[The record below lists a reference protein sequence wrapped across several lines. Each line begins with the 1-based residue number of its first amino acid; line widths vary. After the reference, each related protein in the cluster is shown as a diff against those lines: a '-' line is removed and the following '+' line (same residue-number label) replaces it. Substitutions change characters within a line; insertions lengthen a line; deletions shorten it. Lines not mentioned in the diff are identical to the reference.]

1 MATRRKKDTQLQKYV
16 DVLNYILEKL
26 SPNYNEEGRDLHR
39 NNIYFASEVFNKYG
53 ITEKQIYDDI
63 NCGKY
68 GSLKKFKNVIDEIRE
83 EKLLQQ
89 SLTRSY
95 DGNFSKFVLSNKF
108 KYAEKSENINKNE
121 MTLKDFNISDLIQIE
136 KDDE

>member
-1 MATRRKKDTQLQKYV
+1 MATRKKDTQLQKYV
-16 DVLNYILEKL
+16 DVLNYILYKL
-26 SPNYNEEGRDLHR
+26 SANYNKDGIDLHR
-39 NNIYFASEVFNKYG
+39 NNIYFASEVFDKFG
-53 ITEKQIYDDI
+53 VTEKQIYDEI

-68 GSLKKFKNVIDEIRE
+68 GSLKRFKNVINEIRE
-83 EKLLQQ
+83 EKLIQQ

-121 MTLKDFNISDLIQIE
+121 MTLKDFNISDLIEIE
-136 KDDE
+136 KDNE